1 MNASQASILLIDPDL
16 AQRTLVTTVLAP
28 LGSAMTAAADL
39 TAAAAYLESQ
49 DYDLI
54 IMAAQLHQ
62 QSPSPVAPLLAR
74 RARKPLILLGET
86 AAVES
91 MDANALTAALPPLSP
106 AAAPLLLPLAQQLLG
121 RWQERQRQSSAGT
134 ERHVEELTVLHDVAT
149 ICAQANHEDSLI
161 EQVTQIIGDNFYP
174 DNFGFL
180 LVDETSQI
188 LRTHPSY
195 RPRQPDGLETI
206 PLGHGITG
214 YVAAT
219 GHSLRLH
226 DVSQHPAYYSGD
238 ARTRSELCVPL
249 KIGQRVLGV
258 INAESAAFAAFTAA
272 DERLLA
278 TLASQLAI
286 AIERLRHEA
295 SERQRAQQ
303 LTIIY
308 EVGRHISS
316 ILDVDLLLAEVVRL
330 LAARMGYYNA
340 SVAFCQGDYLIY
352 RAGYGGYVDGKGFIS
367 DANPRIAED
376 VLSQTLQDG
385 RPQIIPDVSVL
396 PEFEPY
402 YRLPHIRS
410 LAGVPLRMKDEIIGL
425 LSVSSDRPYG
435 VTPSDAALLEILA
448 DQIESAMQN
457 AQLYQESQRQM
468 RELAGLYETALVT
481 GGTLSPKELFQR
493 LYQQV
498 KQLLMPDIFLAA
510 TYLEASQE
518 LEITAAVEED
528 APIAE
533 WVGWRLPLAAGGL
546 TGWVMQHKRTL
557 LIGDMEK
564 EPLPA
569 EPRRILQPV
578 RSWLGV
584 PLMVRDWL
592 IGAFSLQS
600 FRPHAFTAAD
610 QRFVE
615 SLANQVA
622 VSLQNARLFAETN
635 RRARQ
640 LAILNQL
647 AREMGNLL
655 DVNDMADLIAHR
667 LVEGF
672 GYLAVAVFTLNEAR
686 DELWLRG
693 IAGVF
698 PPHLQPLV
706 YRHPLTA
713 HEEPQSDLLSQVVYS
728 GDPALVNEAAPAA
741 ANSPSPIP
749 VGAELAL
756 PIMAGERIV
765 GVLKVNGNAFHA
777 FDDSDIALLTTVTD
791 QLAVTIEKTR
801 LFKETQRRAN
811 ELEILT
817 EISARLRAARTV
829 DEILPV
835 MLSKSISLIG
845 GVQSAVFLLDLET
858 GELTLRARY
867 PAHKFGPGRRQSLQA
882 GITGHVARTGE
893 IHISPHIQADPMF
906 HPASGDEAYFEELVT
921 AIALP
926 LRAEAQIIGVM
937 HLALDARHTFSEE
950 ELRILT
956 AVAEIAGSA
965 LYRAMVLET
974 LERRVALRTQELAQA
989 NERLQEMDR
998 IRAKFVADVSHEL
1011 RTPVA
1016 NLMLYLD
1023 LMERGAPEKQAR
1035 YLSVLRDETKRLAKI
1050 IDPIL
1055 NFSRYSLEEAPLNW
1069 ATVDL
1074 NGIAAQVV
1082 AHYQAATAGSGAAI
1096 QFVPDQTLPPV
1107 PGDGERLASVVA
1119 NLVANAV
1126 SYARRGQITVTTFA
1140 ADDGREVCL
1149 QVQDEG
1155 MGIAPTDRPH
1165 LFEQFYRGEQTSQS
1179 NIPGTGLGLTIVR
1192 HVVQQH
1198 GGRVEVQSEVG
1209 QGATFRV
1216 WLPVHPF

>member
-1 MNASQASILLIDPDL
+1 MNISQASILLIEPDP
-16 AQRTLVTTVLAP
+16 AQTTLVKEALAP
-28 LGSAMTAAADL
+28 LGCAMTAATDL
-39 TAAAAYLESQ
+39 AAAAACLELQ

-54 IMAAQLHQ
+54 ILGAQLSR
-62 QSPSPVAPLLAR
+62 QSPSLLEPLLAR
-74 RARKPLILLGET
+74 HARKPLILLGE
-86 AAVES
+86 AAVAAAA
-91 MDANALTAALPPLSP
+91 DALTAALPPLSP
-106 AAAPLLLPLAQQLLG
+106 TTAPWLLPLAQQLLG
-121 RWQERQRQSSAGT
+121 RWQERQQLPG
-134 ERHVEELTVLHDVAT
+134 EHGPGRHFEELTVLHAVAT
-149 ICAQANHEDSLI
+149 ICAQVNNEDSLI

-180 LVDETSQI
+180 LVDKTAQL

-195 RPRQPDGLETI
+195 RPRQPAGLETI
-206 PLGHGITG
+206 PMGQGITG

-219 GHSLRLH
+219 GRSLRLH

-238 ARTRSELCVPL
+238 ARTRSEVCVPL

-258 INAESAAFAAFTAA
+258 INAESAQLAAFTAA

-286 AIERLRHEA
+286 AIERLRREA
-295 SERQRAQQ
+295 SERRQAQQ
-303 LTIIY
+303 LTTIY

-316 ILDVDLLLAEVVRL
+316 ILDVDMILAEVARL
-330 LAARMGYYNA
+330 LAQRMGYYNA
-340 SVAFCQGDYLIY
+340 SIAFCQGDYLIF
-352 RAGYGGYVDGKGFIS
+352 RAGYGGYVDGQGFVS
-367 DANPRIAED
+367 DANPRIQDD
-376 VLSQTLQDG
+376 VLAQVVQEG
-385 RPQIIPDVSVL
+385 RPQLIPDVGAL
-396 PEFEPY
+396 PHFKPY

-410 LAGVPLRMKDEIIGL
+410 LLGVPLRAKDETIGL
-425 LSVSSDRPYG
+425 LAVSSDRPYG
-435 VTPSDAALLEILA
+435 ITPGDAALLEILA
-448 DQIESAMQN
+448 DQVESAMYN

-498 KQLLMPDIFLAA
+498 KQLLMPDIFLAV

-518 LEITAAVEED
+518 LEIVAAVEED
-528 APIAE
+528 APIGE

-546 TGWVMQHKRTL
+546 TGWVMRRRQTL
-557 LIGDMEK
+557 LIGDMEQ

-584 PLMVRDWL
+584 PLMVREWL

-600 FRPHAFTAAD
+600 FQPHAFTPAD

-622 VSLQNARLFAETN
+622 VALQNARLFAETN

-647 AREMGNLL
+647 AREMGSLL
-655 DVNDMADLIAHR
+655 DVNEIAGLVAHR

-672 GYLAVAVFTLNEAR
+672 GFLAVAVFTRDETLNE
-686 DELWLRG
+686 LCLRG
-693 IAGVF
+693 IAGLYS
-698 PPHLQPLV
+698 PHLQPLV
-706 YRHPLTA
+706 YRHFLADQEKTPGDILCQA
-713 HEEPQSDLLSQVVYS
+713 VYS
-728 GDPALVNEAAPAA
+728 AAPTLANEAAPAA
-741 ANSPSPIP
+741 ANWQSPIP

-756 PIMAGERIV
+756 PIMAGERVI
-765 GVLKVNGNAFHA
+765 GVLKVDGNSFHA
-777 FDDSDIALLTTVTD
+777 FDDSDMALLSTVAD

-811 ELEILT
+811 ELEILA
-817 EISARLRAARTV
+817 EISARLRAARSV

-835 MLSKSISLIG
+835 ILSKSISLIG
-845 GVQSAVFLLDLET
+845 GVQSAVFLIDLET
-858 GELTLRARY
+858 GDLTLRARY
-867 PAHKFGPGRRQSLQA
+867 PAHKFGPGRRQTLQE
-882 GITGHVARTGE
+882 GITGQVARTGE
-893 IHISPHIQADPMF
+893 IHISPHIQADPLF

-926 LRAEAQIIGVM
+926 LRAEAQVIGVM
-937 HLALDARHTFSEE
+937 HLALNVSHTFSDE

-974 LERRVALRTQELAQA
+974 LEHRVALRTQELAQA
-989 NERLQEMDR
+989 NERLQEMAR

-1011 RTPVA
+1011 RTPIA

-1023 LMERGAPEKQAR
+1023 LMERGTPEKQSR
-1035 YLSVLRDETKRLAKI
+1035 YLSVLREETKRLTKI

-1055 NFSRYSLEEAPLNW
+1055 NFSQYSLEQPLLRLTPLN
-1069 ATVDL
+1069 L
-1074 NGIAAQVV
+1074 NDIAAQAV
-1082 AHYQAATAGSGAAI
+1082 AQYRAAAAHHG
-1096 QFVPDQTLPPV
+1096 VTLHLVTDQTLPLV
-1107 PGDGERLASVVA
+1107 QGDNEQLTSVAA

-1140 ADDGREVCL
+1140 SANRQEVCL

-1155 MGIAPTDRPH
+1155 MGIAPVDRPH

-1179 NIPGTGLGLTIVR
+1179 NIPGAGLGLTIVR
-1192 HVVQQH
+1192 HVAQQH

-1216 WLPVHPF
+1216 WLPALTL